1 MVIMKPPTLP
11 RGTTGFFN
19 DKNEWV
25 CTGSQ
30 MGRRSWR
37 GHDANESVKVY
48 LRRERLVDG
57 CYDSEGAYWGGPDNL
72 YRANFDIGD
81 TNEDIFLRADSRE
94 DAKAQ
99 VRKQLPNARLF
110 N

>member
-1 MVIMKPPTLP
+1 MKPPKLP
-11 RGTTGFFN
+11 SGLTGFHDDN
-19 DKNEWV
+19 GKWI
-25 CTGSQ
+25 CTGTQ
-30 MGRRSWR
+30 MGRRSWH
-37 GHDANESVKVY
+37 GHDATQSVKVY
-48 LRRERLVDG
+48 LRREYLRDG

-94 DAKAQ
+94 DAKEKI
-99 VRKQLPNARLF
+99 REQLPNAKFF